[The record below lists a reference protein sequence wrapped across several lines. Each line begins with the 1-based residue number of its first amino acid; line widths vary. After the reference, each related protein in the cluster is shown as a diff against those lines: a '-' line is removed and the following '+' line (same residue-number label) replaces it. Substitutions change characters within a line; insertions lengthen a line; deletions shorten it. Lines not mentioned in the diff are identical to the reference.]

1 MNDQDGGFLSR
12 WSQRKARVREG
23 QPVPETPTPAV
34 AEAQGGV
41 AQPPANVLIPLVPPG
56 VPTPAPPEEDTQ
68 SPDAAPLTLDD
79 VALLTRDSD
88 FSRFVAPNVDAGV
101 RNAALHKLFSDPHF
115 NVMDGLDT
123 YIDDYNTPD
132 PLPPGMLRRMIQ
144 SEALGLFKT
153 EPDAGAAPALTESQ
167 APDED
172 PDLRLQP
179 HDAAGPEGAEPGA
192 GEDPA
197 GQR

>member
-1 MNDQDGGFLSR
+1 MDDRGSGFLSR
-12 WSQRKARVREG
+12 WSQRKVRVREG
-23 QPVPETPTPAV
+23 QPVVEAPTPVVATAQAV
-34 AEAQGGV
+34 V
-41 AQPPANVLIPLVPPG
+41 APPPAN
-56 VPTPAPPEEDTQ
+56 TTSPAAAPQQDDTS
-68 SPDAAPLTLDD
+68 SPAAPPLTLED
-79 VALLTRDSD
+79 VAQLTRDSD
-88 FSRFVAPNVDAGV
+88 FSRFVAPHVDGSV

-115 NVMDGLDT
+115 NIMDGLDT
-123 YIDDYNTPD
+123 YIDDYSIPD

-153 EPDAGAAPALTESQ
+153 EPAADAAPAITESQ
-167 APDED
+167 VPDED

-197 GQR
+197 SQH